1 MPGVGA
7 LVTDDPIDT
16 AGLVGRF
23 PELASVGIA
32 DVAIAGPHGPV
43 PARRYRRVGTP
54 ARSGLVW
61 AHGGAFMFGDLDM
74 PEAHWVGLAVA
85 SRGVPVLSIDYRKTL
100 DGVHFPVPSDDVLAA
115 WLWAEAHATE
125 WAGGATR
132 LHLGGASA
140 GAALAAGVTKRL
152 RDGAGPLP
160 SSLVLAYGMF
170 HPGLPPVSAEI
181 RASLEARPG
190 SYEFTPAMR
199 DEINAH
205 YTGHPDDLR
214 DPYAFAAN
222 GDLGALPPTYLLNSE
237 ADTLRASGEA
247 FAAQLVAAGVV
258 TEVEFEPGTGHGHLN
273 EPHIE
278 ASWRSVDRIV
288 AWMERS

>member
-1 MPGVGA
+1 MHRRGS
-7 LVTDDPIDT
+7 LVMDDQSDT
-16 AGLVGRF
+16 AALVGRF
-23 PELASVGIA
+23 PELAPVEIV
-32 DVAIAGPHGPV
+32 DVEIPGPHGLV
-43 PARRYRRVGTP
+43 PARRYRHAGMP
-54 ARSGLVW
+54 ARCGLVW

-85 SRGVPVLSIDYRKTL
+85 SKGVPVLSIDYRKTL
-100 DGVHFPVPSDDVLAA
+100 DGVHFPVPSDDGLAA
-115 WLWAEAHATE
+115 WLWAEAHAAE

-140 GAALAAGVTKRL
+140 GATLAAGVAKRL

-160 SSLVLAYGMF
+160 SSLVLAYGVF

-181 RASLEARPG
+181 RAGLEARPE
-190 SYEFTPAMR
+190 SFEFTPEMC
-199 DEINAH
+199 DEINAQ
-205 YTGHPDDLR
+205 YTGHPDLLR
-214 DPYAFAAN
+214 DPYAFPAN
-222 GDLGALPPTYLLNSE
+222 GDVGGLPPTYLLNSE

-247 FAAQLVAAGVV
+247 FAERLIAAGVL

-278 ASWRSVDRIV
+278 ASWRSIDRIV